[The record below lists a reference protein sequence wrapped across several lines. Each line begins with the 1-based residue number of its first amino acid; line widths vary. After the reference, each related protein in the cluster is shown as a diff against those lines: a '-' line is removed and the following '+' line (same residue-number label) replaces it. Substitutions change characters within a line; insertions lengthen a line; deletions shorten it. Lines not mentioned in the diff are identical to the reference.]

1 MRPCDPD
8 ATLWITQGRQNK
20 IGDNAVDGLLEY
32 VLVSLLSGS
41 LSDLE
46 VALIVLKLIE
56 DIFTASEPIGC
67 NWLQVLIKATMSN
80 VVGHFVH
87 ILAERIESE

>member
-20 IGDNAVDGLLEY
+20 VSDNAVDGLLEY
-32 VLVSLLSGS
+32 VLVSLLPGS
-41 LSDLE
+41 LSDLK

-67 NWLQVLIKATMSN
+67 NWLQVLIKATMSDIIGDIG
-80 VVGHFVH
+80 VMVTHR
-87 ILAERIESE
+87 L

>member
-20 IGDNAVDGLLEY
+20 VSDNAVDGLLEY
-32 VLVSLLSGS
+32 VLVSFLPGS
-41 LSDLE
+41 LSDLK

-56 DIFTASEPIGC
+56 DIFAASEPIGC
-67 NWLQVLIKATMSN
+67 NWLQVLIKATMSDS
-80 VVGHFVH
+80 VGHIMLMVTH
-87 ILAERIESE
+87 RS

>member
-8 ATLWITQGRQNK
+8 ATLWITKGGQNK
-20 IGDNAVDGLLEY
+20 ISDNAVDGLLEY
-32 VLVSLLSGS
+32 VLVSFLPGS
-41 LSDLE
+41 LSDFK

-67 NWLQVLIKATMSN
+67 NWLQVLIKALMSD
-80 VVGHFVH
+80 VIGH
-87 ILAERIESE
+87 

>member
-20 IGDNAVDGLLEY
+20 VSDNAVDGLLEY

-41 LSDLE
+41 LSDLK

-80 VVGHFVH
+80 SIGHIMVMVTH
-87 ILAERIESE
+87 RS